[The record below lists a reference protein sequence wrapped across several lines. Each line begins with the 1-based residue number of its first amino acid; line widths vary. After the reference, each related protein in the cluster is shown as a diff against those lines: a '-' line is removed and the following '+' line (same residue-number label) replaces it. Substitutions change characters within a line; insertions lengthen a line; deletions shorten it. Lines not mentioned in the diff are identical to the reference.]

1 VAATVSLLH
10 AETQQWS
17 QELTYGSAVY
27 ASWFLFCL
35 LSIMYYIYSIRFPR
49 LVRERDDKT
58 PEQATTAD
66 QILDMYNS
74 QDFIKNNAAF
84 TAEMNGQDDDDD
96 DFL

>member
-1 VAATVSLLH
+1 MVFVLLFD
-10 AETQQWS
+10 
-17 QELTYGSAVY
+17 LCCVN
-27 ASWFLFCL
+27 
-35 LSIMYYIYSIRFPR
+35 YINSIRFPR

-74 QDFIKNNAAF
+74 QDCIKNNAAF